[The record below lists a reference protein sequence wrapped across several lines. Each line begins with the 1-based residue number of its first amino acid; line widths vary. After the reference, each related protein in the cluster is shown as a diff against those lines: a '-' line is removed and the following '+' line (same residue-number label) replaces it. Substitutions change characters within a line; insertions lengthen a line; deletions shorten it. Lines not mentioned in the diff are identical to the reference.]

1 MSFMVSLYPDGR
13 NAKEREMGV
22 RFQHVP
28 FPCGKFLPFHTV
40 CPEYEQTGT
49 ESVEKLSVQ
58 NPDQPFQ
65 FFPRV
70 KGECLIPIDKGI
82 SRFNIRLTLDKVSR
96 PFFCGVLSVQRIG
109 FRVFPCPDEC
119 VEEDGTVPVPSGMPP
134 YPELF
139 AAYAIGNQQFRI
151 GCNPRASFRIVTGT
165 LFIFMAK
172 RCLWE
177 KADMNFP
184 VIAPFNV
191 CLRIIVTATGDISDN
206 VSCSR

>member
-1 MSFMVSLYPDGR
+1 MPRKERWVSAFSMFHSHAGSSFHSIRYAQSMNRPGR
-13 NAKEREMGV
+13 NPLKAFRAESRPA
-22 RFQHVP
+22 VP
-28 FPCGKFLPFHTV
+28 VLPA
-40 CPEYEQTGT
+40 
-49 ESVEKLSVQ
+49 S
-58 NPDQPFQ
+58 
-65 FFPRV
+65 

-82 SRFNIRLTLDKVSR
+82 SRFNIRLTLDEVSR

-134 YPELF
+134 HPELF
-139 AAYAIGNQQFRI
+139 AAYAIGNQQFRT
-151 GCNPRASFRIVTGT
+151 GCNPRASFGIVTGT

-184 VIAPFNV
+184 VIAPSM
-191 CLRIIVTATGDISDN
+191 CACG
-206 VSCSR
+206 

>member
-1 MSFMVSLYPDGR
+1 MVSLYPDGR

-82 SRFNIRLTLDKVSR
+82 SRFNIRLTLDEVSR

-109 FRVFPCPDEC
+109 FRVFPSPDEC
-119 VEEDGTVPVPSGMPP
+119 VEEDGTVLVPSGMPP
-134 YPELF
+134 HPELF
-139 AAYAIGNQQFRI
+139 AAYAIGKQQFRT
-151 GCNPRASFRIVTGT
+151 GYNPRASFRIVTGT
-165 LFIFMAK
+165 LFIFMAE

-177 KADMNFP
+177 KANMDFP

>member
-1 MSFMVSLYPDGR
+1 MVSLYPDGR

-82 SRFNIRLTLDKVSR
+82 SRFNIRLTLDEVSR
-96 PFFCGVLSVQRIG
+96 PFFVVYFPYRGSGSVYFHALTNVWKRTAP
-109 FRVFPCPDEC
+109 FLCLPVCPHIRNC
-119 VEEDGTVPVPSGMPP
+119 LLRMPSGISNSGSVVTQGPP
-134 YPELF
+134 SVL
-139 AAYAIGNQQFRI
+139 
-151 GCNPRASFRIVTGT
+151 
-165 LFIFMAK
+165 
-172 RCLWE
+172 
-177 KADMNFP
+177 
-184 VIAPFNV
+184 
-191 CLRIIVTATGDISDN
+191 
-206 VSCSR
+206 